1 MWRALSLPFNKL
13 IRPHEYGSE
22 SCAPGHFVSHCS
34 RCESFYL
41 WHGKAKK
48 PQRQIVVRTRRH
60 SIINIK
66 YNVPYYPCHMCMN
79 KRVCERERESTKA
92 ATALTPSKKG
102 RKKQHVMSSNDMI
115 WSSFRRI
122 MAKIRFSIYYCF
134 TVVNGMYFVA
144 CLDKATNGTET

>member
-1 MWRALSLPFNKL
+1 MPPATNTVSFVSFWLFASRYRCSHTNYIIFMLFSIHFFLFFFLILVLRRFFSSMMDPPTLFSHSHSRALSLPFNKL
-13 IRPHEYGSE
+13 IRPHEYGSV

-66 YNVPYYPCHMCMN
+66 YNVPYYPCHMY
-79 KRVCERERESTKA
+79 EHE
-92 ATALTPSKKG
+92 G
-102 RKKQHVMSSNDMI
+102 I
-115 WSSFRRI
+115 
-122 MAKIRFSIYYCF
+122 AK
-134 TVVNGMYFVA
+134 
-144 CLDKATNGTET
+144 